1 MSGHN
6 HRRGGGYR
14 DPKFN
19 QGQRTSSYQTFGAHA
34 DTPLSGQRIS
44 ACAVNGDATDGS
56 KGVRKSRAGA
66 KKFIH
71 SRTRHHEDAALI
83 KIADDIMV
91 NGPDDHKD

>member
-6 HRRGGGYR
+6 HRRGSGYR

-19 QGQRTSSYQTFGAHA
+19 TGQRSSGYTTFHGQGE
-34 DTPLSGQRIS
+34 TPLSGRLVEAAANS
-44 ACAVNGDATDGS
+44 GDHTDGA

-91 NGPDDHKD
+91 NGPEDN